1 MIILGREA
9 YETHFNYIEC
19 LCNLMR
25 NVTIRYPGSLKKAAT
40 PDLDTKKNLI
50 ALTKKSLTDERKIV
64 EIDQDYSYASTSW
77 LPIKSY
83 YLLFSVLVT
92 IEYIFKIQKS
102 IYRLGHVT
110 CIDEFTRKLKTGEII
125 FSEPLLNQVFDQSI
139 LKFKVKSGANLSRK
153 TSKSEM
159 YKMALRKIS
168 MYKLDD
174 WKQKNNINLRKNSH
188 KLKYQN
194 YVGTFNVSI
203 FDFAYYMR
211 IRANYRDFAFIDGVT
226 TSDTAKYFKY
236 YFGFTSYFLRA
247 LEGLQKDLLIMRN

>member
-1 MIILGREA
+1 MIIPGREA
-9 YETHFNYIEC
+9 YDTHFHYIEC
-19 LCNLMR
+19 LCNLM
-25 NVTIRYPGSLKKAAT
+25 NGVTIRYTGSLKKAAT
-40 PDLDTKKNLI
+40 PDVDTKKNLI
-50 ALTKKSLTDERKIV
+50 ELTKKSLNDERKIV
-64 EIDQDYSYASTSW
+64 KIDQDYSYASTSW

-83 YLLFSVLVT
+83 YLLFSILVT

-102 IYRLGHVT
+102 IYRLGHVA
-110 CIDEFTRKLKTGEII
+110 CVDEFTRKLKFGEII

-168 MYKLDD
+168 MYKLED
-174 WKQKNNINLRKNSH
+174 WKQKNNINLRKKSN

-194 YVGTFNVSI
+194 YVKSLNISI

-211 IRANYRDFAFIDGVT
+211 IRANYRDFAFIDNVT
-226 TSDTAKYFKY
+226 TNDTASYFKY
-236 YFGFTSYFLRA
+236 YFGFTVYLLKA
-247 LEGLQKDLLIMRN
+247 LEGLRKDLLSMRN

>member
-1 MIILGREA
+1 
-9 YETHFNYIEC
+9 
-19 LCNLMR
+19 MR
-25 NVTIRYPGSLKKAAT
+25 NVTIQYTGSLKKAAT

-50 ALTKKSLTDERKIV
+50 ALTKKSLNDERKIV
-64 EIDQDYSYASTSW
+64 EIDKDYSYASTSW

-83 YLLFSVLVT
+83 YLLFSILVT
-92 IEYIFKIQKS
+92 VEYIFKLQKS
-102 IYRLGHVT
+102 IYRLGHIACV
-110 CIDEFTRKLKTGEII
+110 DEFTRKLKNKEIV

-139 LKFKVKSGANLSRK
+139 LRFKVKCGANLSSK
-153 TSKSEM
+153 TIKSEM

-168 MYKLDD
+168 IYKLDD

-188 KLKYQN
+188 KLKYQS

-236 YFGFTSYFLRA
+236 YFGFTAYLLRA